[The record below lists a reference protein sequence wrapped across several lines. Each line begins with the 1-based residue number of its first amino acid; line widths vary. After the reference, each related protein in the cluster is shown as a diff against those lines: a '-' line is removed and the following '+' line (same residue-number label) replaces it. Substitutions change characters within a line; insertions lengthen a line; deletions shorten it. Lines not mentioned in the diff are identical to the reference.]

1 MPPFTRRRK
10 KIISRGHGHGSNHGQ
25 AGGVPIFAGAQGC
38 VFKPSLKCN
47 NQPHNPN
54 DGNVSKLEDKE
65 SAESEMREYE
75 KIRVYLKQIPNYQ
88 KYFSV
93 KAELCEPAP
102 LEAHDLVKFDDVCT
116 NMKRHDINA
125 ANVNARLSQLRMINM
140 PDLGIDLQDW
150 LMREKFDAARLH
162 RLNEYISKILVRAV
176 VPMNQRGVIHNDL
189 KSENLMVDR
198 NNHVRIIDWGLAGIT
213 TPEQVIP
220 VRHFMNNPVSF
231 NRPFS
236 TMVISSD
243 VCDLYSSKVLNS
255 MTNLE
260 TDLTMARV
268 KEFTAALYKLYID
281 EFDIKG
287 YEYFQYI
294 FKSMYGESHA
304 KSMLH
309 DAVSTYT
316 AEILYHFTDRT
327 NRTFRMTEYFEK
339 VYRYNTDVWGV
350 MSVLY
355 SIFMLP
361 RTSFIMSDAAYH
373 DMLRRYR
380 SLFNTVVFANGHERM
395 NVSRVVQHLRHI
407 NVAVFKFKNK
417 NRTVRVRFN
426 IKPAATKKAKAWI
439 ARVPTPH
446 PMH

>member
-1 MPPFTRRRK
+1 
-10 KIISRGHGHGSNHGQ
+10 
-25 AGGVPIFAGAQGC
+25 
-38 VFKPSLKCN
+38 
-47 NQPHNPN
+47 
-54 DGNVSKLEDKE
+54 
-65 SAESEMREYE
+65 
-75 KIRVYLKQIPNYQ
+75 
-88 KYFSV
+88 
-93 KAELCEPAP
+93 
-102 LEAHDLVKFDDVCT
+102 
-116 NMKRHDINA
+116 
-125 ANVNARLSQLRMINM
+125 
-140 PDLGIDLQDW
+140 
-150 LMREKFDAARLH
+150 
-162 RLNEYISKILVRAV
+162 
-176 VPMNQRGVIHNDL
+176 MNQRGVIHNDL
-189 KSENLMVDR
+189 KSENLLVDR
-198 NNHVRIIDWGLAGIT
+198 NNHVRIIDWGLAGTT

-255 MTNLE
+255 ITNWE

-309 DAVSTYT
+309 DAVSTYA

-327 NRTFRMTEYFEK
+327 NRKFRMTEYFEK
-339 VYRYNTDVWGV
+339 VYRYNTDVWGT

-380 SLFNTVVFANGHERM
+380 SLFSTIVFANGHERM
-395 NVSRVVQHLRHI
+395 NVPRIVQQLRHI
-407 NVAVFKFKNK
+407 NVGVFKVKNK
-417 NRTVRVRFN
+417 NRTVRFN
-426 IKPAATKKAKAWI
+426 VKATKKAKAWI